1 MKKFWLRKE
10 FHFME
15 CHGCGHVSIA
25 WPGEEERTT
34 CAYCGDRLVDSGKS
48 MPTRQVKSREREEW
62 QRAREQEIYEK
73 YIAGNSGNEAKYRQR
88 LETQEEDRQEVLRDI
103 ERRQQEMERQ
113 RQAMQ
118 PRCPAC
124 GSVNVKETIDLLP
137 VNGSFLRKKY
147 YLCYDCGYKWRR
159 FN

>member
-1 MKKFWLRKE
+1 MKKFWFRKE

-34 CAYCGDRLVDSGKS
+34 CAYCGEPLVDSGKS

-124 GSVNVKETIDLLP
+124 GSMKIQEASPLY
-137 VNGSFLRKKY
+137 VNGQIM
-147 YLCYDCGYKWRR
+147 YLDKFHCNDCGYNWA
-159 FN
+159 